1 MKKVFTASLLFVSL
15 GVLAQDDLM
24 KELEKDQKPETN
36 YVEQTFKGT
45 RIINGQS
52 VETKGKGE
60 LEFIFAHRFD
70 KINTGSYRVWGI
82 DGYPAVRLGLEYG
95 ISDRLGIGIGRN
107 FYYNNKLADL
117 YARYKVARQST
128 GEKNFPVT
136 ITAIGTITYQPYPN
150 AADAAANV
158 IPLPAS
164 TMDRMGYVLEIL
176 IARKFSSK
184 LSLQITPVIVHRN
197 AVDKSMENNDDYAIA
212 FAGRYKIT
220 KSVSLIGEYYN
231 RLNANS
237 SSPYYNSAGFGFDI
251 ETGGHVF
258 QLIFT
263 NGFGL
268 NPQSV
273 ITQTAG
279 NISKGDVLFGFNIT
293 RTFQLTKRK

>member
-1 MKKVFTASLLFVSL
+1 MNKFFTASLLFVSL
-15 GVLAQDDLM
+15 GALAQDDLM
-24 KELEKDQKPETN
+24 KELEKNQKPETN

-45 RIINGQS
+45 RIVNGQS

-70 KINTGSYRVWGI
+70 MINTGSYHVWGI

-136 ITAIGTITYQPYPN
+136 ITVIGTITYQPYPN

-158 IPLPAS
+158 ILLPAS
-164 TMDRMGYVLEIL
+164 TTDRIGYVLEVP

-197 AVDKSMENNDDYAIA
+197 AVDKTTENNDDYAIA

-220 KSVSLIGEYYN
+220 KSVSLIGEYYD

-237 SSPYYNSAGFGFDI
+237 NSLYYNSAGFGFDI

-258 QLIFT
+258 QMIFT

-273 ITQTAG
+273 VTQTVG